1 MTERM
6 IADPAVEDYAA
17 AHSTPPSEAL
27 TRVST
32 ATHVAFSPRA
42 QMLVG
47 AVEGRFLALLVAIT
61 GAKRILEIGTF
72 TGYSAIAM
80 AEALP
85 EDGRITTLELDPEHA
100 ATAREHLEAAGV
112 SDRVEIVE
120 GRAIDSLRRLEG
132 PYDLV
137 FIDADKTSYPDY
149 FEAVVP
155 IVRPNGLIVADNVLW
170 SGQVLDGGGDDP
182 DTAALRVFNDL
193 VAHDPRVECA
203 MLTVRDGVT
212 LIRRLP

>member
-1 MTERM
+1 M

-27 TRVST
+27 ASVLT

-42 QMLVG
+42 GMLVG
-47 AVEGRFLALLVAIT
+47 AVEGRFLALLVGIS
-61 GAKRILEIGTF
+61 GARRILEIGTF

-80 AEALP
+80 AEAMP
-85 EDGRITTLELDPEHA
+85 VDGHITTLELDPEHA
-100 ATAREHLEAAGV
+100 AKATEHLQTAG
-112 SDRVEIVE
+112 VE
-120 GRAIDSLRRLEG
+120 GRVTIVQGRAIESLRRLDG
-132 PYDLV
+132 PFDLV

-155 IVRPNGLIVADNVLW
+155 LVRPGGLIVADNVLW
-170 SGQVLDGGGDDP
+170 SGRVLDPSDDDA
-182 DTAALRVFNDL
+182 DTAAMRVFNDL
-193 VAHDPRVECA
+193 VLHDPRVECA